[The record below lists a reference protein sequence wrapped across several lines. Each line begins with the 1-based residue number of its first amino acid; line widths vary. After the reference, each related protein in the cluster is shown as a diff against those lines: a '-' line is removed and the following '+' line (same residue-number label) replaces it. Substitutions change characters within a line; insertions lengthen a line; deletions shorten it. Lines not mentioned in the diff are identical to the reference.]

1 MVQRPVF
8 IPTIKRGALYEEV
21 PVDFTWFSGFAPSQ
35 KQKSIE
41 SMHGEARKLGLYPLL
56 EVSTKSKSEL
66 GRRLSAFSLKLVTQ
80 GVKTTLESAY
90 QSSKVFSVSGQHTE
104 ALNLDPYGAK
114 KHIRLNAKGEV
125 VAFRFEGRNYPT
137 EPKNAFYDWLYIRS
151 IQPHV
156 DWIAKNV
163 DFYGYTDIEFNPEKS
178 INCQARSV
186 ATYMTLM
193 NRGSSGECF
202 EDFDLF
208 RSMLLLAQRQQ
219 G

>member
-1 MVQRPVF
+1 VNPFCQ
-8 IPTIKRGALYEEV
+8 
-21 PVDFTWFSGFAPSQ
+21 
-35 KQKSIE
+35 
-41 SMHGEARKLGLYPLL
+41 HG
-56 EVSTKSKSEL
+56 
-66 GRRLSAFSLKLVTQ
+66 
-80 GVKTTLESAY
+80 
-90 QSSKVFSVSGQHTE
+90 
-104 ALNLDPYGAK
+104 LDPYGAK